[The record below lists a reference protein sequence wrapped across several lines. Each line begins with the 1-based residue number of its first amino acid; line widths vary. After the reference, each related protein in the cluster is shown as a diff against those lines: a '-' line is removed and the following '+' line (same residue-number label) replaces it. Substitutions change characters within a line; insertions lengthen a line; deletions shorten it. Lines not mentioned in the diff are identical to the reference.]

1 MRAVSLC
8 EWAYVRGTMSVPKA
22 LESMMTNEGHC
33 EGNEL
38 AEAPT
43 TVNACGV
50 GLIERAMVKRRRG
63 RRCLDG
69 CQMSDEEMTTS
80 MIV

>member
-8 EWAYVRGTMSVPKA
+8 EWAYVRGTTFVSKT
-22 LESMMTNEGHC
+22 LESMTTSKGHC
-33 EGNEL
+33 EGGEL
-38 AEAPT
+38 AEAPRI
-43 TVNACGV
+43 VNACGV